1 MNSGISSPSHR
12 GNRFYQG
19 LTATFVANAL
29 QAVNFLGDRF
39 LWKSHHPF
47 TSIEDLYRHSMDSA
61 FAVSESFLVTG
72 APHASAYYPRDFAWF
87 YPDVLDPDTIMD
99 SQDAVRRAR
108 LLDKSVR
115 LLLEAVRANVVTTTI
130 VPAGRARYL
139 GVNYFSRPSDT
150 LLGILAG
157 LRQMISAEERASSY
171 LAMSQCAH
179 AGRLLLA
186 EYCGDLKRAILQL
199 ASELEPFNDDGSTY
213 LLCDASAPRSA
224 ATDTRAERRRF
235 VTNACVYTTFVW
247 GVQLGIVD
255 ENELKRR
262 LGRDLAQ
269 YKRDLLRLFGKDGYI
284 RHSLDG
290 PTGSPASSVALDFAS
305 VHRGFWDM
313 SEPAERALFAA
324 TADLIIAEP
333 RFRIPS
339 TFHFLVSAD
348 NPRNKMIH
356 KIAAPAYQGRS
367 SWPTFNV
374 EFADRMLDYDEFS
387 GSDTYRSCAQGI
399 LKDIRTATEVHG
411 GYQELISEQGLKY
424 RTWAYK
430 GAVAHSWFPRFLSV
444 WRRAH
449 GTPLLQWND

>member
-1 MNSGISSPSHR
+1 
-12 GNRFYQG
+12 
-19 LTATFVANAL
+19 
-29 QAVNFLGDRF
+29 
-39 LWKSHHPF
+39 
-47 TSIEDLYRHSMDSA
+47 
-61 FAVSESFLVTG
+61 
-72 APHASAYYPRDFAWF
+72 
-87 YPDVLDPDTIMD
+87 
-99 SQDAVRRAR
+99 
-108 LLDKSVR
+108 
-115 LLLEAVRANVVTTTI
+115 
-130 VPAGRARYL
+130 
-139 GVNYFSRPSDT
+139 
-150 LLGILAG
+150 
-157 LRQMISAEERASSY
+157 MISAEERASSY

-186 EYCGDLKRAILQL
+186 EYGLDLNRAILRL
-199 ASELEPFNDDGSTY
+199 ASELEAFDHEGARY

-247 GVQLGIVD
+247 GVQLGVVD
-255 ENELKRR
+255 ENELKR
-262 LGRDLAQ
+262 LMGRDLAQ
-269 YKRDLLRLFGKDGYI
+269 YKKDLLRLFGKDGYI

-290 PTGSPASSVALDFAS
+290 PAGSPVSSVALDFVS
-305 VHRGFWDM
+305 VHRGFWDLNDA
-313 SEPAERALFAA
+313 SERALFAA
-324 TADLIIAEP
+324 TTDLIIAEP

-374 EFADRMLDYDEFS
+374 EFADRMLDFDEFS
-387 GSDTYRSCAQGI
+387 GSETYRACAQGI

-444 WRRAH
+444 WSRAY